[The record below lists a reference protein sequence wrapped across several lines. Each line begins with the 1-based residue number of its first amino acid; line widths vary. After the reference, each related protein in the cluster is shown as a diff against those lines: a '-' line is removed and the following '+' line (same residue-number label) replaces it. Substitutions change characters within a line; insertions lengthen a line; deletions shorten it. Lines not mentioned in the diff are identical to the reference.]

1 MVANKTKFLKI
12 FFVFA
17 FLVFLDQ
24 ASKYLIRSTGGFYIC
39 NPGVAFGLSFFW
51 MFIFL
56 GIFSLI
62 FLALNFKS
70 VISKL
75 RSVAILKFPIKNLT
89 KSHFFGFF
97 LILSGAISNIA
108 DRAHFG
114 CVIDFID
121 IQVWPVFNL
130 ADIYIT
136 IGSVIVFWGI
146 LRNKA

>member
-1 MVANKTKFLKI
+1 MVANKINFLKI

-24 ASKYLIRSTGGFYIC
+24 VLKYMIRSTGGFYIC
-39 NPGVAFGLSFFW
+39 NPGVAFGLPFFW

-70 VISKL
+70 MLSKL
-75 RSVAILKFPIKNLT
+75 RSIAILKFPIKNLT
-89 KSHFFGFF
+89 KPHFFGFF
-97 LILSGAISNIA
+97 LILSGAISNIV
-108 DRAHFG
+108 DRVRFG

-121 IQVWPVFNL
+121 IRVWPVFNF

-146 LRNKA
+146 FRSKA